1 MHFSWPTNSRISL
14 IFKNSIIK
22 NMSYVSLGEII
33 LKYKERLLFNIIN
46 ALERSE
52 SHIILIIE

>member
-1 MHFSWPTNSRISL
+1 
-14 IFKNSIIK
+14 
-22 NMSYVSLGEII
+22 MSYVSLGEII